1 MRQDIPAGGN
11 DMPTAL
17 SKDSVPAADVTRL
30 SEAVSRL
37 NDYVQSIN
45 RNIEFTVNEE
55 INRIVVKV
63 YNLETA
69 EVIREIPAEEVL
81 SMSRYISRRG
91 ARVLKMD
98 F

>member
-1 MRQDIPAGGN
+1 MRQNIPAGGN
-11 DMPTAL
+11 DMPTAP
-17 SKDSVPAADVTRL
+17 SEDSVPAAAVTRL

-63 YNLETA
+63 CNLETE

-91 ARVLKMD
+91 TRALKMD

>member
-1 MRQDIPAGGN
+1 MRQKIPAGGN
-11 DMPTAL
+11 DMPSAPI
-17 SKDSVPAADVTRL
+17 KDPVPATDVTRL

-45 RNIEFTVNEE
+45 RNIEFTLNEE

-63 YNLETA
+63 CNLET
-69 EVIREIPAEEVL
+69 EEIIREIPAEEVL

-91 ARVLKMD
+91 SRTLKMD

>member
-11 DMPTAL
+11 DMPTAP
-17 SKDSVPAADVTRL
+17 KDSVPAADVTRL